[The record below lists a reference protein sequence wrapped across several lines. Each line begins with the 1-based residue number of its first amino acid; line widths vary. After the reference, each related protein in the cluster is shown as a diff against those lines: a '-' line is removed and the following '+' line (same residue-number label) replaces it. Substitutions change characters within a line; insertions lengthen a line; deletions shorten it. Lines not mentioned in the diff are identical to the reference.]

1 VLKNFSKSGWV
12 LLIALV
18 WCGLAPN
25 VSSAEESDIDEMV
38 VVGASDYYSIM
49 PDEPSE
55 SAFGLNKSLVET
67 PRSLTEVREDLVTKF
82 ALRSV
87 DDLVRLTPGSFTSSF
102 FGIKGAMDI
111 RGEPA
116 DNYFR
121 GFRRV
126 ANPGAFNTIVR
137 GAEKLEV
144 LRGPVSP
151 LYGSGSVGGQLNYTP
166 KSAKVDGDKY
176 VDSITSGID
185 VTVGSYSKKIISG
198 NIGIPFMIGD
208 KDAGVHLFA
217 EVEDSESFFH
227 FYEPSSSLVQAS
239 FDIDLSEATQLEFGF
254 QYQVSDSIQVPGW
267 TRITQDL
274 IDNGTYITGLPQVLN
289 SANAIGNDTLL
300 PQESALVA
308 SFAPGF
314 LNNAFSRTGSFCG
327 AADPGTGNAVFD
339 GFELSCPGAFGNFLG
354 DRTLNNPFEL
364 TNVGEAQIDHRT
376 TFIDTVDYAD
386 TTAITAYFDVT
397 HELDNGMVWKNE
409 IFYDYLEHTKYQS
422 WGFTAFYPGVD
433 ILELRSSLRFEISGD
448 AMTSS
453 NIIGINYRTEDL
465 EMNHAWFDETFDFR
479 DMTVGPT
486 ANDRISPA
494 VFDPYAAGAELI
506 TDPNTGAVTAVD
518 GTLLRNFNEVH
529 YSTSDNI
536 GIFYLSDIS
545 VGRLGILAGVRL
557 DSFDVE
563 SEDGWI
569 TYLGQA
575 QGNGVIQGSDTEFS
589 YNMSLSYKGDGV
601 VPYGTYS
608 VSNSPSTNQV
618 GGVVPA
624 TIADGEYIQ
633 ESTLGEIGVK
643 FDLFDGQFYSALAAF
658 DQEKTY
664 RDSQTNALV
673 AVFGQGIEFE
683 ARALINDNL
692 SLLATATHSDTS
704 EVSNGAL
711 AVING
716 ADFAAQNGLEPWE
729 VYGGRIA
736 GNRANFVGENV
747 ELDRGGLPDNIFSA
761 YATWFTPTSNGDFTA
776 NFGFTWVDETYTD
789 IFETILLP
797 SYTIWNGSVSYSFGD
812 FTALAQVNNILDEEY
827 YTSADLFDSVVV
839 KPSEG
844 RTISLTLSYRN

>member
-1 VLKNFSKSGWV
+1 MLKNFSKIGRV
-12 LLIALV
+12 LVVALV

-25 VSSAEESDIDEMV
+25 ISSAEESDIDEIV

-289 SANAIGNDTLL
+289 SGNAIGNDTLL

-409 IFYDYLEHTKYQS
+409 LFYDYLEHTKYQS

-433 ILELRSSLRFEISGD
+433 ILELRSSLRFEISGE

-506 TDPNTGAVTAVD
+506 TDPNTGAVTGVD

-545 VGRLGILAGVRL
+545 VGRLGILAGARL

-575 QGNGVIQGSDTEFS
+575 QGDGVIEGSDTEFS
-589 YNMSLSYKGDGV
+589 YNISLSYKGDGV

-736 GNRANFVGENV
+736 GNRVNFVGENV

-761 YATWFTPTSNGDFTA
+761 YATWVTPTLNGDFTA
-776 NFGFTWVDETYTD
+776 NLGFTWVDETYTD

-844 RTISLTLSYRN
+844 RTVSLTLSYRN